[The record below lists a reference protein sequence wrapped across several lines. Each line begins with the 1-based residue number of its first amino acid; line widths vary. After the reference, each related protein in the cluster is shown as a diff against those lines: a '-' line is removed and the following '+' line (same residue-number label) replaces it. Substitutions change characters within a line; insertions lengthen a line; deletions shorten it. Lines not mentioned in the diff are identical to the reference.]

1 MFGNACS
8 ILKIRNEDAL
18 SDKKILIIRDSYQA
32 PTSWLFAD
40 IFSEVQLVDPRY
52 IDKLDI
58 SIDDIIRDSKAD
70 LVMFMYNTSD
80 FKMMIDVMKE
90 QREKS

>member
-1 MFGNACS
+1 M
-8 ILKIRNEDAL
+8 
-18 SDKKILIIRDSYQA
+18 
-32 PTSWLFAD
+32 
-40 IFSEVQLVDPRY
+40 QLVDPRY